1 MITPVSPLHP
11 MSTEFDTSI
20 LTKLLEPLTD
30 AQWIVGGGLRFDDE
44 LMALHEYLKQYLAP
58 RQLRHITATPPCLWS
73 LDWLGQRALIPDGL
87 LVRRIREYNA
97 AGIAVSLV
105 FDNAFIPEHHL
116 DDDYGIGLV
125 HELSHSPLNSLWIAS
140 DALRDH
146 LRQHFPRLP
155 LYAHPNRIYTERQK
169 RSASLYQKLSE
180 QYDRVALHPRDAT
193 RTEIYSPLATEA
205 ARYIIIANDRCIA
218 TCPLR
223 REHLQQLALRR
234 EHPYQSDVRLAIQEL
249 QQRTSCLN
257 FSHTLQG
264 KRGNL
269 SQTQLGR
276 LYELGY
282 RHFAILDERIR
293 SAADLF
299 HDLFHFS
306 LNQAHEIQHIRA
318 TLVSTLYAFCAPT
331 GNAPATGMADVTLN
345 PNPRLIAP

>member
-1 MITPVSPLHP
+1 

-20 LTKLLEPLTD
+20 LKKLIEPLTD
-30 AQWIVGGGLRFDDE
+30 AQWIIGGGLRFDEE

-58 RQLRHITATPPCLWS
+58 RQLRHITATPPSLWS
-73 LDWLGQRALIPDGL
+73 IDWLGQRSLIPDTP
-87 LVRRIREYNA
+87 LVKRIRKYNA

-105 FDNAFIPEHHL
+105 FDNAFIPEQHL

-125 HELSHSPLNSLWIAS
+125 HELSQSSLNSLWIAS
-140 DALRDH
+140 DTLRDH

-180 QYDRVALHPRDAT
+180 HYDRVALHPRDAT
-193 RTEIYSPLATEA
+193 RAEIYTPLAAEA

-234 EHPYQSDVRLAIQEL
+234 EQPYQSAARLAIHEL
-249 QQRTSCLN
+249 QQRNGCQSVI
-257 FSHTLQG
+257 HTLQG

-269 SQTQLGR
+269 SQSQLSN

-282 RHFAILDERIR
+282 RHFAILDEKMR

-306 LNQAHEIQHIRA
+306 LNQSHEIQHIRA
-318 TLVSTLYAFCAPT
+318 TLVSSLYAFCAAM
-331 GNAPATGMADVTLN
+331 GNAPATGMAEVALN